1 MCCARL
7 NFVELHHAP
16 LSISTAAS
24 QTNTFFLSFFF
35 FFFFYTRQK
44 FSSALATLKFSQISL
59 SFLLVK
65 EDIFI
70 IKGP

>member
-16 LSISTAAS
+16 LSISTAVS
-24 QTNTFFLSFFF
+24 QTNAFFLSFFF
-35 FFFFYTRQK
+35 FFYTWQK
-44 FSSALATLKFSQISL
+44 FSSALAMLKFSQISL
-59 SFLLVK
+59 SFLLVR

>member
-35 FFFFYTRQK
+35 FFYTRQK

-65 EDIFI
+65 EDILI

>member
-1 MCCARL
+1 MPPYL
-7 NFVELHHAP
+7 YLLLLHRP
-16 LSISTAAS
+16 IR
-24 QTNTFFLSFFF
+24 FFCLF

-65 EDIFI
+65 EGIYI